1 MARNAANRRKYRR
14 IPAPIHCR
22 PAGEDFFAQHLE
34 PIDISFG
41 GLRTYSDE
49 EYVVGTFLRL
59 DIFFSGVAPVTIN
72 AEVMWVKALG
82 RGAPARFDLGLAFV
96 DLKADA
102 LNVLR
107 RVFGQTE
114 RSDPPPAM
122 QPSRGEGS
130 PGAPSLRS
138 ERPPASRMAI
148 RAPAPDLTLDFP
160 VGEPVSEIRP
170 ITPSAA
176 RVGRVS
182 DSREILLRVPT
193 VIADAER
200 ICAMKLGG
208 RAGFLLALIDGIT
221 SVESLLDLSGMPAD
235 ETVTL
240 LEDLKRRGIIALH

>member
-1 MARNAANRRKYRR
+1 
-14 IPAPIHCR
+14 
-22 PAGEDFFAQHLE
+22 
-34 PIDISFG
+34 
-41 GLRTYSDE
+41 
-49 EYVVGTFLRL
+49 
-59 DIFFSGVAPVTIN
+59 
-72 AEVMWVKALG
+72 
-82 RGAPARFDLGLAFV
+82 
-96 DLKADA
+96 
-102 LNVLR
+102 
-107 RVFGQTE
+107 
-114 RSDPPPAM
+114 
-122 QPSRGEGS
+122 
-130 PGAPSLRS
+130 
-138 ERPPASRMAI
+138 MAI